1 MNPNTLSDRD
11 TRRYDIDW
19 LRVFATYLLLL
30 FHVGMVFNP
39 APFYHVRNADV
50 SLFFLILCGFIGL
63 WHMPLFFLLAGWSA
77 FASLS
82 TRGTGEFLKER
93 FFRLFVPLVTGC
105 ILLMPSIKYLEL
117 SSGLDANY
125 TGLYV
130 APALQDSFRQVIQ
143 SGLPVAAPFNES
155 FLDFLPTFF
164 TDLSRFTWAHLW
176 FVAYLLTFTI
186 LYLPLFGRLLRSGEW
201 FKGGM
206 SRWWVY
212 VPILPLAL
220 IQVTMRERWPGL
232 QNLINDWA
240 NFTYYSIFLIV
251 GFLLARFPS
260 LEKAAHSERKRALMI
275 GLIATVVLLLGVLR
289 AFSSPAVLLAH
300 TAIAGWCFVLAF
312 LGWARRLLSF
322 TTPALGYLTESAFP
336 VYLLHQS
343 AIVIPGYF
351 LIHLPLGLWT
361 KFVVLFAVSSALTL
375 AVYHLLVRPFA
386 VPRFLCGMKARAYA
400 LRPRLAPGLTAAGV
414 MLAAVVAIGTA
425 TSGAASHQLA
435 ASPIGRWYAEG
446 GAAQVEISDCG
457 GELCGRVVWLRSPFD
472 ENGCELRDRYNP
484 DQSLRHRSVIGLD
497 IVRGLAPSSGAEA
510 VWKGGTIYDPGSG
523 NTYRASLTVVGENR
537 IELRGYVGIPLI
549 GRTTSWFRVGSE
561 PETCREAS

>member
-1 MNPNTLSDRD
+1 MSPNTLSDRD

-30 FHVGMVFNP
+30 FHAGMVFNP
-39 APFYHVRNADV
+39 APFYHVRNTDV
-50 SLFFLILCGFIGL
+50 SFFFLILCGFIGL

-82 TRGTGEFLKER
+82 MRGTGEFLKER
-93 FFRLFVPLVTGC
+93 VFRLFVPLVSAC
-105 ILLMPSIKYLEL
+105 IFLMPAIKYIEL

-130 APALQDSFRQVIQ
+130 APMLQNSFRQVIP
-143 SGLPVAAPFNES
+143 SGLPVAAPFRES

-186 LYLPLFGRLLRSGEW
+186 LYLPLFGRLLRSRER
-201 FKGGM
+201 FKGEV
-206 SRWWVY
+206 SPLWVY
-212 VPILPLAL
+212 APILPLAV

-240 NFTYYSIFLIV
+240 NFAYYSTFLIA

-260 LEKAAHSERKRALMI
+260 LETAAHGERKRALAI
-275 GLIATVVLLLGVLR
+275 GLIATVVLLLGVLGV
-289 AFSSPAVLLAH
+289 FSSPAVILAH

-312 LGWARRLLSF
+312 LGWARRMLSF
-322 TTPALGYLTESAFP
+322 TTPALRYLTESAFP

-351 LIHLPLGLWT
+351 LIQLPLGLWT
-361 KFVVLFAVSSALTL
+361 KFVLLLAVSSALTL
-375 AVYHLLVRPFA
+375 TVYHLFVRPFA
-386 VPRFLCGMKARAYA
+386 VPRFLCGMKARACV

-414 MLAAVVAIGTA
+414 MLAATVAIGTA
-425 TSGAASHQLA
+425 TTCRASPPLA
-435 ASPIGRWYAEG
+435 ASPIGLWYAEG
-446 GAAQVEISDCG
+446 GAAQVDISNCG

-472 ENGCELRDRYNP
+472 ENGCELRDRHNP
-484 DQSLRHRSVIGLD
+484 DPSLRERPVIGVQILS
-497 IVRGLAPSSGAEA
+497 GLAPASEHL
-510 VWKGGTIYDPGSG
+510 WTGGSIYDPASG
-523 NTYRASLTVVGENR
+523 NTYHCTLSLEGKNR
-537 IELRGYVGIPLI
+537 LKLRGYIGIPLL

-561 PETCREAS
+561 RQMCQR

>member
-1 MNPNTLSDRD
+1 MNPDTLSDRD

-39 APFYHVRNADV
+39 APFYHVRNTDV
-50 SLFFLILCGFIGL
+50 SFFFLILCGFISL

-82 TRGTGEFLKER
+82 TRGTGDFLKER

-130 APALQDSFRQVIQ
+130 APALQDSFRQVIPT
-143 SGLPVAAPFNES
+143 GLPAAAPFNES
-155 FLDFLPTFF
+155 FLEFLPTFF

-186 LYLPLFGRLLRSGEW
+186 LYLPLFGRLLRSREW

-206 SRWWVY
+206 SPLWVY
-212 VPILPLAL
+212 APILPLAV

-240 NFTYYSIFLIV
+240 NFTYYSTFLIA
-251 GFLLARFPS
+251 GFLLARFPR
-260 LEKAAHSERKRALMI
+260 LETAAHGERKRALAI
-275 GLIATVVLLLGVLR
+275 GLIATVVLLLGVLG

-300 TAIAGWCFVLAF
+300 TAIAGWCFVVAF

-322 TTPALGYLTESAFP
+322 TTPALRYLTESAFP

-343 AIVIPGYF
+343 AIVIPAYF
-351 LIHLPLGLWT
+351 LIQLPLGLWT
-361 KFVVLFAVSSALTL
+361 KFVLLLPVSSALTL

-386 VPRFLCGMKARAYA
+386 VPRFLCGMKARACA
-400 LRPRLAPGLTAAGV
+400 LRPRLAPSLTAAGV
-414 MLAAVVAIGTA
+414 MLAAMVAVGTA
-425 TSGAASHQLA
+425 TSSEASHQLT
-435 ASPIGRWYAEG
+435 ASPIGRWYAER
-446 GAAQVEISDCG
+446 GAAQVDISPCSTG
-457 GELCGRVVWLRSPFD
+457 LCGRVVWLRSPFD
-472 ENGCELRDRYNP
+472 EDGCELRDHYNP
-484 DQSLRHRSVIGLD
+484 DPALRERPVIGAQILF
-497 IVRGLAPSSGAEA
+497 GLEPAGDH
-510 VWKGGTIYDPGSG
+510 VWTGGSIYDPASG
-523 NTYRASLTVVGENR
+523 NTYHCTMSLDGENR
-537 IELRGYVGIPLI
+537 LKLRGYIGIPLL
-549 GRTTSWFRVGSE
+549 GRTTTWFRVGSE
-561 PETCREAS
+561 NLMCKR